1 MDRQTFLEGFNAFIT
16 HKQLW
21 QKIVEHGEPM
31 PITVER
37 DTDISSIGKASK
49 HAYCLGRSASEKK
62 EASSLLRKIP
72 LCAIAHG
79 EQRAL
84 ALRCFNPHPGRASPM
99 NLGNK

>member
-1 MDRQTFLEGFNAFIT
+1 LSYGTIEIETDMAKADFDNIIDGKNLPKNMDRQTFLKGFNAFIT

-62 EASSLLRKIP
+62 RRP
-72 LCAIAHG
+72 
-79 EQRAL
+79 
-84 ALRCFNPHPGRASPM
+84 RC
-99 NLGNK
+99 